1 MSNLILG
8 NPMIH
13 PPRLPKP
20 MPTGDPEPLADHTH
34 IYQAMMNGL
43 DYNDLNAGGL
53 FLEQVKARKVQ
64 LMRSRLPGLRIV
76 DSFFEMCEF
85 SGSQWETGF
94 FRRVVFKDC
103 RLLGTQMLE
112 GIFEDVEFINCQAE
126 SLAMVS
132 AKFKNCLFH
141 KCVLKKATFDG
152 ADASRVIFNEC
163 DLISANF
170 HLAKLKETDFRTSD
184 IGGLQVGVTEMQG
197 AIIAPHQTLQVVGLL
212 GVTVKEIEDSDQET

>member
-1 MSNLILG
+1 MV
-8 NPMIH
+8 H

-20 MPTGDPEPLADHTH
+20 MPSGEPEPLAEHTH
-34 IYQAMMNGL
+34 IFQSALTGL
-43 DYNDLNAGGL
+43 DYNELNAGGL
-53 FLEQVKARKVQ
+53 FLEQVKARKLQ
-64 LMRSRLPGLRIV
+64 LMRSKLPGLRIV
-76 DSFFEMCEF
+76 DSVFEMCEF

-112 GIFEDVEFINCQAE
+112 GIFEDVEFINWQAE
-126 SLAMVS
+126 SLALVS
-132 AKFKNCLFH
+132 AKFKNCRFH
-141 KCVLKKATFDG
+141 KCVLKKATIDG
-152 ADASRVIFNEC
+152 ADASKVIFSQC

-197 AIIAPHQTLQVVGLL
+197 AVIAPHQTLQVVGLL
-212 GVTVKEIEDSDQET
+212 GVIVKEIEEPDQMS

>member
-1 MSNLILG
+1 MV
-8 NPMIH
+8 H
-13 PPRLPKP
+13 PPKLPKP
-20 MPTGDPEPLADHTH
+20 MPSGDPEPLTEHTH
-34 IYQAMMNGL
+34 IFQSSLNGL
-43 DYNDLNAGGL
+43 DYNGLNAGGL
-53 FLEQVKARKVQ
+53 FLEQVKARKLQ
-64 LMRSRLPGLRIV
+64 LMRSKLPGLRIV
-76 DSFFEMCEF
+76 DSAFEMCEF

-126 SLAMVS
+126 SLALVS
-132 AKFKNCLFH
+132 AKFKNCRFH
-141 KCVLKKATFDG
+141 KCVLKKSTFDG
-152 ADASRVIFNEC
+152 ADASKVIFSQC

-197 AIIAPHQTLQVVGLL
+197 AVIAPHQTLQVVGLL
-212 GVTVKEIEDSDQET
+212 GVIVKEIEEPDQMS